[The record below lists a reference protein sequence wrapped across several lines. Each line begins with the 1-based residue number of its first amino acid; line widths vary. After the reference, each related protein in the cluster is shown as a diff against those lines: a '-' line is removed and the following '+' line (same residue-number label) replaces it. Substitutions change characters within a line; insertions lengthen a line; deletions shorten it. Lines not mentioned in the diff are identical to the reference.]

1 MFMENPALAPLLLE
15 VLLPILL
22 PGKFLMHLPVR
33 VETAQ
38 LLPLLVITMKRGSY
52 YPLILDLFLFP
63 VIYTDLYRN
72 FLFFSKKIWVKSFLW
87 ISPRFCWYPIWHYS
101 NGALIIYPITTF
113 FCSIKSSKKSYYT
126 ILILSFIHSSTL
138 SLLIFT
144 ASAIL
149 STWNPISARESAVF
163 SGFL

>member
-1 MFMENPALAPLLLE
+1 M
-15 VLLPILL
+15 
-22 PGKFLMHLPVR
+22 
-33 VETAQ
+33 
-38 LLPLLVITMKRGSY
+38 
-52 YPLILDLFLFP
+52 
-63 VIYTDLYRN
+63 IYTDLYRN

-87 ISPRFCWYPIWHYS
+87 ISPKFCWYPIWHYS

-149 STWNPISARESAVF
+149 STGSPISARESAVSLAF
-163 SGFL
+163 FNSPSATPASIPASYSALRSFCSSSSLLYSKILRQSPPHDLLSEFFPKWFLKCI